1 MPGPCPAAQNDAVPE
16 VWDTP
21 PSSAAHVGGGL
32 VTLEKALENGCVIFP
47 WYPAL
52 GQLSAGLL
60 REGHVPRVPLAA
72 PSRCGQRGTPTPG
85 PGRPIPSVTL

>member
-1 MPGPCPAAQNDAVPE
+1 MPGLCPAAQNDADPE

-32 VTLEKALENGCVIFP
+32 VMLEKALENGCVIFP
-47 WYPAL
+47 WHPGL
-52 GQLSAGLL
+52 GLLSASLL

-72 PSRCGQRGTPTPG
+72 SSWCGQWGAPTPG